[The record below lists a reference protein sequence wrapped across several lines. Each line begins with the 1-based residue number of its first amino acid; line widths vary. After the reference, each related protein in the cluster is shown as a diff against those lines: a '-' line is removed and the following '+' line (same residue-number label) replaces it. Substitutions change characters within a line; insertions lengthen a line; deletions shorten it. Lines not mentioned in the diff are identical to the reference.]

1 MYGSVSDL
9 PAWLPRNFYCHVK
22 LKNLKPNRCLIK
34 NLRKAKTESDRRGD
48 TCAKRDQETQRDK
61 GTETDRG
68 RETGGSPTHAPA
80 EE

>member
-1 MYGSVSDL
+1 M
-9 PAWLPRNFYCHVK
+9 
-22 LKNLKPNRCLIK
+22 IK

-80 EE
+80 EEEFGSIFFQGVLGFHCQTRTNQAPYW